1 MFGVRIYTPI
11 GTWEGMIFSE
21 ELKNAQKYG
30 YKFEILWGY
39 TFDKSKVFTNYVD
52 YLYHNLRMKYLK
64 SNPLNYIAKILLNS
78 LYGRFGMIDHFYKI
92 EVIPNS
98 YAQDFKNKIFDRIID
113 VIELPTSTIFIY
125 DQDNPFE
132 EYDTHNINV
141 SIAAAI
147 TAYARIHMSQFK
159 NNPDINLF
167 YTDTDSIYTDSDLD
181 SKFLC
186 DKTLGKL
193 KLEYICKEAIFLAPK
208 VYCLRLESGEIVYK
222 AKGLK
227 HEVELTFEDFK
238 RLLIKNSKIEKF
250 QPKWFRNQEAGSIQI
265 KNHLYTLS
273 VTDSKRQLVYDKNS
287 KFVSTK
293 AYEIGN
299 EKLLSY
305 PSKL

>member
-1 MFGVRIYTPI
+1 
-11 GTWEGMIFSE
+11 
-21 ELKNAQKYG
+21 
-30 YKFEILWGY
+30 
-39 TFDKSKVFTNYVD
+39 
-52 YLYHNLRMKYLK
+52 MKYLK

-250 QPKWFRNQEAGSIQI
+250 QPK
-265 KNHLYTLS
+265 
-273 VTDSKRQLVYDKNS
+273 
-287 KFVSTK
+287 
-293 AYEIGN
+293 
-299 EKLLSY
+299 
-305 PSKL
+305 